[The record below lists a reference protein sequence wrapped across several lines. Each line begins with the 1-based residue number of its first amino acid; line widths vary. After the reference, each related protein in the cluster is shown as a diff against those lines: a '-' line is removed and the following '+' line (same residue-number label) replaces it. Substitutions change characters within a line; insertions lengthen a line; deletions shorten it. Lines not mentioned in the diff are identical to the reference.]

1 MLEEASP
8 QYRRHF
14 DRPNYNS
21 SGPVRFLLY
30 RKTMNLGRW
39 RMSKKAK
46 LSRPYRDGWNSARSE
61 QGRAA
66 NPYPFSSM
74 ADRDEWFRGYDDYL
88 RAAAE

>member
-1 MLEEASP
+1 
-8 QYRRHF
+8 
-14 DRPNYNS
+14 
-21 SGPVRFLLY
+21 
-30 RKTMNLGRW
+30 
-39 RMSKKAK
+39 MSKKAK